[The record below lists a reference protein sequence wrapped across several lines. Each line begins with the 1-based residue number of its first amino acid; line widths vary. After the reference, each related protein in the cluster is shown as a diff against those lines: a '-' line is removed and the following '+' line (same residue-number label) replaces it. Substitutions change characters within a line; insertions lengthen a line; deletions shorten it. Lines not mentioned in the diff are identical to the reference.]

1 MIHAQTRY
9 FIDAGNKQT
18 VLHYVK
24 NVLFPLAA
32 KAGCKE
38 LQTCILPD
46 HSAFI
51 ACGIWPSRLKA
62 EQFADQIRYN
72 IQNDLEK
79 TLRRSPVRELFELC

>member
-9 FIDAGNKQT
+9 FIHAGNKQT

-32 KAGCKE
+32 KAGCQE
-38 LQTCILPD
+38 LKTCMLPD
-46 HSAFI
+46 KTAFI
-51 ACGIWPSRLKA
+51 AYGTWPSRSKA

-79 TLRRSPVRELFELC
+79 TLKRSPVRELFEFC